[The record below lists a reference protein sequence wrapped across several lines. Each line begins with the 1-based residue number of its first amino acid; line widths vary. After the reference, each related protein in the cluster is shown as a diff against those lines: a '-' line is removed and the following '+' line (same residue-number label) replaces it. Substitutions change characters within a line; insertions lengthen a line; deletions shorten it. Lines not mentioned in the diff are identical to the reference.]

1 MQPRQLIV
9 TVFGLYARA
18 ERNWLSV
25 AGLVRLLADLGVDG
39 PAVRSSVSRLKRR
52 GLLRGVTVDG
62 AAGYAASDALLDV
75 LEEGD
80 ARIFARR
87 RATLDDGWVLAVF
100 SVPETERD
108 RRHELRSWLT
118 RLGYGTAAPGV
129 WIAPGSLAHETRELL
144 VRRGLDGYVDLFR
157 GDHIAFAEL
166 RGKVRQW
173 WDLDE
178 LSRQYAEFLSR
189 YRPVDRRFARRHP
202 DERTAFAEYIP
213 LLTAWRRL
221 PYLDPGLPLELLPV
235 KWNGGIAGE
244 LFAELRERFDEPAR
258 RHAWRVLHG

>member
-1 MQPRQLIV
+1 MPEEAVQPRQLIV

-52 GLLRGVTVDG
+52 GLLRGVAVDG

-87 RATLDDGWVLAVF
+87 RATPDDGWVLAVF

-129 WIAPGSLAHETRELL
+129 WIAPGSLAHET
-144 VRRGLDGYVDLFR
+144 
-157 GDHIAFAEL
+157 
-166 RGKVRQW
+166 
-173 WDLDE
+173 
-178 LSRQYAEFLSR
+178 
-189 YRPVDRRFARRHP
+189 
-202 DERTAFAEYIP
+202 
-213 LLTAWRRL
+213 
-221 PYLDPGLPLELLPV
+221 
-235 KWNGGIAGE
+235 
-244 LFAELRERFDEPAR
+244 
-258 RHAWRVLHG
+258 